1 MGIFKNRNRITS
13 QQFAVGLWKV
23 CKDLYLDWEGQ
34 FYEKDGPISEE
45 LPPKSEDRFTPV
57 AREVFI
63 INLWIITSI
72 LQEMGYKRKVLDQ
85 LHLCYLDFFSQTMS
99 PETRKQY
106 ADHMQDLFKERYE
119 QYFDL
124 SSKISSSP
132 STGLERLSNTMMVN
146 ILGVELCHDAFL
158 TYHMALYFTYAH
170 KIALEVISNVDKN
183 AEIIDK

>member
-1 MGIFKNRNRITS
+1 MGILKKRSRITS
-13 QQFAVGLWKV
+13 QQFAAGLWKV
-23 CKDLYLDWEGQ
+23 CKDLYLDWEGD
-34 FYEKDGPISEE
+34 FYEKGEPISEE

-57 AREVFI
+57 TREVFI

-85 LHLCYLDFFSQTMS
+85 LHLCYLDFFSQSMS

-106 ADHMQDLFKERYE
+106 AGYMEDPFKERYE

-132 STGLERLSNTMMVN
+132 STGLERLSSTMMGN
-146 ILGVELCHDAFL
+146 ILGIKLCLNSHLTFL
-158 TYHMALYFTYAH
+158 MGLYFTSAH
-170 KIALEVISNVDKN
+170 KIALEVVSNVDKN